1 MIEEI
6 RNAIKDFQAGRNI
19 ENYALTV
26 IAIVVVILDIFSI
39 INQSIVNAAILSVL
53 TVLLYGRIQDRRQ
66 LDGQLL
72 GIKEFH
78 ANRATIPTL
87 QDTLSDAQDEI
98 ILIGVA
104 LTSVLHTQRALLENL
119 ARKGRKIKIAVWQ
132 PPSDELHRAVLLE
145 KLEDLTD
152 VPDLE
157 RNLPS
162 NIERYKHWFSSLDLS
177 ARSNI
182 EIKGYSAFPTLS
194 IILVDK
200 DRPKGF
206 AHVEPILYKAP
217 PEEQPSFRLGPH
229 DSPTLFQALRRRYT
243 LLWDNAESLVE

>member
-6 RNAIKDFQAGRNI
+6 RSAIKDFQVGRNI
-19 ENYALTV
+19 ENYILTI
-26 IAIVVVILDIFSI
+26 IAIAVAILDIFGVVS
-39 INQSIVNAAILSVL
+39 QSIANAAILSVL
-53 TVLLYGRIQDRRQ
+53 TVLLYGRIQDRRRLESQ
-66 LDGQLL
+66 LHGL
-72 GIKEFH
+72 KEFH
-78 ANRATIPTL
+78 ANRATVPSL
-87 QDTLSDAQDEI
+87 QETLSDAQDEI

-132 PPSDELHRAVLLE
+132 PPSDDLHRAILLE

-162 NIERYKHWFSSLDLS
+162 NIERYKHWFSSLDMG

-182 EIKGYSAFPTLS
+182 EIRGYSAFPTMS

-200 DRPKGF
+200 DRPKSF
-206 AHVEPILYKAP
+206 AHVEPIMYKSP
-217 PEEQPSFRLGPH
+217 PEELASFRFGPH
-229 DSPTLFQALRRRYT
+229 DSPGLFQALRRRYT
-243 LLWDNAESLVE
+243 VLWDKAESLVE